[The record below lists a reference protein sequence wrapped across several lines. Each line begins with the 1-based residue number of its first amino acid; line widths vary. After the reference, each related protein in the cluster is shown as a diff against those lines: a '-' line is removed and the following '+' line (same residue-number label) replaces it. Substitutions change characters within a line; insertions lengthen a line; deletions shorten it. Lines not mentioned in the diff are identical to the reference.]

1 MPDSGEVFIPTGP
14 IVSEKRKR
22 PRKVNCLLTKNMKD
36 NYEHWSARMNEE
48 AAQKAALEAAVE
60 AAAQLTSNVK
70 VSAGQRSTWFC
81 DQVYFGKIQTH

>member
-1 MPDSGEVFIPTGP
+1 
-14 IVSEKRKR
+14 
-22 PRKVNCLLTKNMKD
+22 MKD

-70 VSAGQRSTWFC
+70 VSAGQRST
-81 DQVYFGKIQTH
+81 